1 MKGKE
6 RGPAATEIAGLATA
20 LGQRFIHRWDMY
32 PQQLKDGRYR
42 AVKRPL
48 LPEHLYAHL
57 QGEMTLGAYVLDE
70 QSRSDFLIVDADGEP
85 DWRRLQ
91 ALALALREM
100 RCASYL
106 ERSRRGGHLWLFL
119 GGPIAGREVRL
130 FGKGLLAH
138 FGIADIEL
146 FPKQNKLS
154 TGPGSLIRLPFGVH
168 QKSGRRYGFYTAA
181 GEPLAPTLREQI
193 MVLWAPETVPE
204 AVFERFRDIGSA
216 TQKKTPLARPTAPLL
231 RPLDGGGGEGKPW
244 STQIKEA
251 ISVRQF
257 VLRYVELSPSGLGLC
272 PFHDDN
278 VASFNVNDEHNF
290 WHCFACGAGGS
301 IIDFWMKM
309 QECDFTT
316 AVRELRD
323 MLLGEGLPADGVGE
337 SVVGVGEQPLALS

>member
-1 MKGKE
+1 MRGKE
-6 RGPAATEIAGLATA
+6 RGPAATESAGLAAA

-32 PQQLKDGRYR
+32 PQQRKDGRYR
-42 AVKRPL
+42 AVKQPL
-48 LPEHLYAHL
+48 QQAHL
-57 QGEMTLGAYVLDE
+57 AAHLRGEMTLGAYVLDE
-70 QSRSDFLIVDADGEP
+70 QSRSDFLVIDADGEP

-119 GGPIAGREVRL
+119 GGPVAGREVRR
-130 FGKGLLAH
+130 FGNGLLAH

-146 FPKQNKLS
+146 FPKQDKLS

-168 QKSGRRYGFYTAA
+168 QKSGRRYGFYTADD
-181 GEPLAPTLREQI
+181 EPLAATLREQI
-193 MVLWAPETVPE
+193 MVLRAPETVPE
-204 AVFERFRDIGSA
+204 AVFARFRDIGTA
-216 TQKKTPLARPTAPLL
+216 AQKKKPLARPTAPLP
-231 RPLDGGGGEGKPW
+231 RPLDGEQGKPW

-257 VLRYVELSPSGLGLC
+257 VLRYVELSPRGLGLC

-316 AVRELRD
+316 AVRELRE
-323 MLLGEGLPADGVGE
+323 MLLVEGQPADGLGE
-337 SVVGVGEQPLALS
+337 SGVGVGVEPLALS